1 MLNNFVIQLSL
12 LSCFI
17 SFVLIKNSYRICKYF
32 SLFDVPDKKRK
43 IHNKPI
49 PLFGGILFITF
60 SLFLIFYSEI
70 LNDIETKRILFFSL
84 IVSIIG
90 ILDDKYGISANL
102 RLLIIA
108 FIIFF
113 FIKSYPEFII
123 SNLKIATF
131 GINIMLP
138 YRIAEILTILCILL
152 LINSFNMADGVNG
165 LAISIFIVWLALITN
180 FFKSNILIIYILIPS
195 LFFLIQNIKGKIFL
209 GDSGTYFLS
218 TTIALL
224 TIYFYNSENTSNLN
238 SIEIIYILFAFIGI
252 DMLRLFLV
260 RIFKGK
266 NPFHPD
272 LNHFHHLLLKKGFS
286 ANETIMIYVLSIA
299 FFFIIAN
306 QNYIEIYLII
316 LIQLLIY
323 IFAVILLQRSK

>member
-1 MLNNFVIQLSL
+1 
-12 LSCFI
+12 
-17 SFVLIKNSYRICKYF
+17 LIKNSYRICKYF

-195 LFFLIQNIKGKIFL
+195 LFFLIQNIKGKIF
-209 GDSGTYFLS
+209 
-218 TTIALL
+218 
-224 TIYFYNSENTSNLN
+224 
-238 SIEIIYILFAFIGI
+238 
-252 DMLRLFLV
+252 
-260 RIFKGK
+260 
-266 NPFHPD
+266 
-272 LNHFHHLLLKKGFS
+272 
-286 ANETIMIYVLSIA
+286 
-299 FFFIIAN
+299 
-306 QNYIEIYLII
+306 
-316 LIQLLIY
+316 
-323 IFAVILLQRSK
+323 